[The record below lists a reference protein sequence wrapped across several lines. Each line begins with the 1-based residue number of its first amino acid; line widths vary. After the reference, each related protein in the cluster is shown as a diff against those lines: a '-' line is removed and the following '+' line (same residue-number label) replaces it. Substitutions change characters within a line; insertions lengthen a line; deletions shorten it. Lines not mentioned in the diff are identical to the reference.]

1 MQFSKIISV
10 SVNMQN
16 TLIPAGDF
24 CLKAIVF
31 QVLIVVGDIN
41 DNAPEFPNPVS
52 QLTFSEGSV
61 PGTRVILDSAVDRD
75 KGENGKVSDYRIR
88 SGNED
93 GKFRLSLSNNPDN
106 KVRLLKLPGCLSLVC
121 R

>member
-16 TLIPAGDF
+16 TPIPAGNF
-24 CLKAIVF
+24 CSKALIF
-31 QVLIVVGDIN
+31 QVVIVVDDIN

-75 KGENGKVSDYRIR
+75 KGENGRVSDYRIR
-88 SGNED
+88 SGNEE

-121 R
+121 G